1 LGEPL
6 EADDT
11 EDDDD
16 FLGAPILT
24 GTTMRAI
31 AAREAGGAGEADL
44 LGLSSK
50 RSPATLPTGRLRV
63 FRLIYALA
71 LANIPFLGEPMRA
84 GATARG
90 RSDGADDAED
100 DAEDDDSRDDAGE
113 DDLLGAGE
121 ADLLGL
127 SSKRSPATLPTG
139 RLRVFRP
146 IYALALAIIPFL
158 GEPMRAGATARGRS
172 DGADDAEDDDLR
184 DDAGEDDLLGA
195 GEADLLGAGEADLL
209 GAGEADLLG
218 AGEAD
223 LLGLSSKR
231 SPTTLPTGS
240 L

>member
-1 LGEPL
+1 MGEPL

-71 LANIPFLGEPMRA
+71 LANIPFLGETM
-84 GATARG
+84 
-90 RSDGADDAED
+90 
-100 DAEDDDSRDDAGE
+100 
-113 DDLLGAGE
+113 GAG
-121 ADLLGL
+121 
-127 SSKRSPATLPTG
+127 T
-139 RLRVFRP
+139 
-146 IYALALAIIPFL
+146 
-158 GEPMRAGATARGRS
+158 TARGRS

-184 DDAGEDDLLGA
+184 DDAGE
-195 GEADLLGAGEADLL
+195 
-209 GAGEADLLG
+209 ADLLG

-223 LLGLSSKR
+223 LLGLSSKLSPATLPTGRLRVFRLIYALARASRPFLGEPMGAGATARPRTDGEDDDADDLRDDASDAGLEATSEDDLLGLSIKR